1 MAQSS
6 WPFENIDTSETQFSQ
21 WARNIGEGVKTGAL
35 NELEVFADSTGMQVK
50 AKSGQALVRGHYYQ
64 STAQETLTVTAADLT
79 NPRIDTV
86 VLELDPS
93 ANSIVLKVIAGSP
106 AVTPAPQPLVQTDA
120 GIYQVKLAEVL
131 IDAAATTIAAGKVT
145 DSRTYLEAFTGTVA
159 GSQITGEI
167 TVATIDGDRI
177 INNID
182 TATIAAANVTGLN
195 VAAISDLTATAAELN
210 VLDGITATTAEL
222 NYTDGV
228 TSNIQD
234 QIDNPLASF
243 VTDATTARTL
253 TSSDMGKTI
262 RFTSGSATVV
272 TVDAS
277 TDFTVGARVDIIAD
291 GSGEL
296 TVAASGATIAGAETA
311 TTSGS
316 FTIGLQYSAATLLCV
331 ATDEYR
337 LIGNVAVV

>member
-50 AKSGQALVRGHYYQ
+50 VKSGQALVRGHYYQ
-64 STAQETLTVTAADLT
+64 STAEEVLTVTAADLT

-93 ANSIVLKVIAGSP
+93 ANSITLEVIAGSP
-106 AVTPAPQPLVQTDA
+106 APSPSPEPLVQTDA
-120 GIYQVKLAEVL
+120 GIYQIKLAEVL

-145 DSRTYLEAFTGTVA
+145 DGRTYIETITGNLD
-159 GSQITGEI
+159 GSQITGQI

-182 TATIAAANVTGLN
+182 TATIGQSNVTGL
-195 VAAISDLTATAAELN
+195 VSDLA
-210 VLDGITATTAEL
+210 DITADIA
-222 NYTDGV
+222 
-228 TSNIQD
+228 
-234 QIDNPLASF
+234 NPLASF

-277 TDFTVGARVDIIAD
+277 TDFTIGARVDIIAD
-291 GSGEL
+291 GAGEL
-296 TVAASGATIAGAETA
+296 TVAASGATIAAAETS
-311 TTSGS
+311 TTTGS
-316 FTIGLQYSAATLLCV
+316 FTIGAQYSAATLLCV

>member
-50 AKSGQALVRGHYYQ
+50 VRSGQALVRGHYYQ
-64 STAQETLTVTAADLT
+64 NTAEVALSLEAADLS
-79 NPRIDTV
+79 NPRVDTV
-86 VLELDPS
+86 VVELDPS
-93 ANSIVLKVIAGSP
+93 ANSIVLEVVTGVAESSP
-106 AVTPAPQPLVQTDA
+106 SPEPVVQTDA
-120 GIYQVKLAEVL
+120 GIYQIKLAEIAVGTGV
-131 IDAAATTIAAGKVT
+131 TTITAGNVT
-145 DSRTYLEAFTGTVA
+145 DTRFYIEDFSGTVP
-159 GSQITGEI
+159 GSAITGEI
-167 TVATIDGDRI
+167 T
-177 INNID
+177 
-182 TATIAAANVTGLN
+182 TATIGQDRVVNLEQ
-195 VAAISDLTATAAELN
+195 DLA
-210 VLDGITATTAEL
+210 
-222 NYTDGV
+222 
-228 TSNIQD
+228 
-234 QIDNPLASF
+234 NPLANF

-253 TSSDMGKTI
+253 TSTDMGKTI
-262 RFTSGSATVV
+262 RFTSTSATVV

-291 GSGEL
+291 GSSEL
-296 TVAASGATIAGAETA
+296 TVAASGATIAAAETT

>member
-1 MAQSS
+1 MAQTS

-21 WARNIGEGVKTGAL
+21 WARNIGEGIKTGAL
-35 NELEVFADSTGMQVK
+35 NELEVFADSSGMQVK
-50 AKSGQALVRGHYYQ
+50 AKSGQAMVRGHYY
-64 STAQETLTVTAADLT
+64 SNTAEESLAIAASDPT
-79 NPRIDTV
+79 NNRIDNV

-93 ANSIVLKVIAGSP
+93 ANTIVLKVVTG
-106 AVTPAPQPLVQTDA
+106 TPAASPTAPTLTQTDA
-120 GIYQVKLAEVL
+120 GIYQIKLAEVL
-131 IDAAATTIAAGKVT
+131 VEATVTTIAADKVT
-145 DSRTYLEAFTGTVA
+145 DFRTFM
-159 GSQITGEI
+159 
-167 TVATIDGDRI
+167 
-177 INNID
+177 
-182 TATIAAANVTGLN
+182 
-195 VAAISDLTATAAELN
+195 ATAAELAIDVATN
-210 VLDGITATTAEL
+210 TADIATNAA
-222 NYTDGV
+222 D
-228 TSNIQD
+228 IA
-234 QIDNPLASF
+234 NPLASF

-291 GSGEL
+291 GSSEL
-296 TVAASGATIAGAETA
+296 TVAASGATIAAAETS

-337 LIGNVAVV
+337 LIGNVAAV

>member
-6 WPFENIDTSETQFSQ
+6 WPFENIDTSETQFSP

-50 AKSGQALVRGHYYQ
+50 VPSGQALVRGHYYQ

-93 ANSIVLKVIAGSP
+93 ANSITLKVIAG
-106 AVTPAPQPLVQTDA
+106 TPAAVPSPTALVQTDA
-120 GIYQVKLAEVL
+120 GIYQIKLAEVL

-145 DSRTYLEAFTGTVA
+145 DYRSFIETFTGTVA

-182 TATIAAANVTGLN
+182 TATIGQSNVTDL
-195 VAAISDLTATAAELN
+195 VSDLA
-210 VLDGITATTAEL
+210 DIT
-222 NYTDGV
+222 
-228 TSNIQD
+228 SSIS
-234 QIDNPLASF
+234 NPLASF

-291 GSGEL
+291 GAGEL
-296 TVAASGATIAGAETA
+296 TVAASTATVAGAETS

-316 FTIGLQYSAATLLCV
+316 FTIGAQYSAATLLCV

>member
-35 NELEVFADSTGMQVK
+35 NQLEVFADSTGMQVK
-50 AKSGQALVRGHYYQ
+50 VKSGQALIRGHYYQ
-64 STAQETLTVTAADLT
+64 NTAQETLTVTAADLT

-106 AVTPAPQPLVQTDA
+106 AVVPAPEPLVQTDA
-120 GIYQVKLAEVL
+120 GVYQVKLAEVL

-145 DSRTYLEAFTGTVA
+145 DGRTYIETLTGTLD

-182 TATIAAANVTGLN
+182 TATIGQSNVTDLVTDLATIN
-195 VAAISDLTATAAELN
+195 SSIS
-210 VLDGITATTAEL
+210 
-222 NYTDGV
+222 
-228 TSNIQD
+228 
-234 QIDNPLASF
+234 NPLASF

-291 GSGEL
+291 GAGAL
-296 TVAASGATIAGAETA
+296 TVTASGATVAGAETS
-311 TTSGS
+311 TTTGS
-316 FTIGLQYSAATLLCV
+316 FTVGAQYSAATLLCV

>member
-50 AKSGQALVRGHYYQ
+50 VKSGQALVRGHYYQ

-79 NPRIDTV
+79 NPRIDLV

-106 AVTPAPQPLVQTDA
+106 APVPAPQPLVQTDA
-120 GIYQVKLAEVL
+120 GVYQVKLAEVL
-131 IDAAATTIAAGKVT
+131 VDAAATTIAAGKVT
-145 DSRTYLEAFTGTVA
+145 DGRTYIETLTGTIA

-182 TATIAAANVTGLN
+182 TATIGQSNVT
-195 VAAISDLTATAAELN
+195 DLVTDLATITADIATNATAIA
-210 VLDGITATTAEL
+210 
-222 NYTDGV
+222 
-228 TSNIQD
+228 
-234 QIDNPLASF
+234 NPLASF

-291 GSGEL
+291 GAGEL
-296 TVAASGATIAGAETA
+296 TVAASGATVAGAETS

-337 LIGNVAVV
+337 LIGNIGVV

>member
-50 AKSGQALVRGHYYQ
+50 VRSGQAMVRGHYYQ

-86 VLELDPS
+86 IIELDPS

-106 AVTPAPQPLVQTDA
+106 AAVPSPEPLVQTDA
-120 GIYQVKLAEVL
+120 GVYQFKLAEVL

-145 DSRTYLEAFTGTVA
+145 DSRTYLEALLGTLD

-177 INNID
+177 INQID
-182 TATIAAANVTGLN
+182 TATIPGTNVTGN
-195 VAAISDLTATAAELN
+195 IAASQINGELTSATINQADVDIDLSAKTAAYTIALTDRGSTITLDGTFDLTAPSATFAAGDRVDFVN
-210 VLDGITATTAEL
+210 IGSGVITFVGS
-222 NYTDGV
+222 GV
-228 TSNIQD
+228 TISSKD
-234 QIDNPLASF
+234 SAVTLA
-243 VTDATTARTL
+243 T
-253 TSSDMGKTI
+253 
-262 RFTSGSATVV
+262 
-272 TVDAS
+272 
-277 TDFTVGARVDIIAD
+277 
-291 GSGEL
+291 
-296 TVAASGATIAGAETA
+296 
-311 TTSGS
+311 
-316 FTIGLQYSAATLLCV
+316 QYSAASLVFTSASAAV
-331 ATDEYR
+331 
-337 LIGNVAVV
+337 LIGDIA

>member
-50 AKSGQALVRGHYYQ
+50 VKSGQALVRGHYYQ
-64 STAQETLTVTAADLT
+64 STAEEILTVTAADLT

-106 AVTPAPQPLVQTDA
+106 APSPSPEPLVQTDA
-120 GIYQVKLAEVL
+120 GVYQIKLGEVL
-131 IDAAATTIAAGKVT
+131 VDAAATTIAAGKVT
-145 DSRTYLEAFTGTVA
+145 DSRGYIETLTGSLD

-182 TATIAAANVTGLN
+182 TATIGQSNVTGL
-195 VAAISDLTATAAELN
+195 VSDLA
-210 VLDGITATTAEL
+210 DITADIA
-222 NYTDGV
+222 
-228 TSNIQD
+228 
-234 QIDNPLASF
+234 NPLANF

-277 TDFTVGARVDIIAD
+277 TDFTIGARVDIIAD
-291 GSGEL
+291 GAGEL
-296 TVAASGATIAGAETA
+296 TVAASGATVAGAETS

-316 FTIGLQYSAATLLCV
+316 FTVGTQYSAATLLCV

-337 LIGNVAVV
+337 LIGNIGVV

>member
-6 WPFENIDTSETQFSQ
+6 WPFENVDTSETQFSQ
-21 WARNIGEGVKTGAL
+21 WARNIGEGVKPSSL

-50 AKSGQALVRGHYYQ
+50 VKSGQALVRGHYYQ
-64 STAQETLTVTAADLT
+64 NTAQETLTLTAADLT

-86 VLELDPS
+86 VVELDPS
-93 ANSIVLKVIAGSP
+93 ANTIVLKVIAGTPDVSP
-106 AVTPAPQPLVQTDA
+106 IATALVQTDA
-120 GIYQVKLAEVL
+120 GIYQIKLADVSVP
-131 IDAAATTIAAGKVT
+131 ASATTIPAGNVT
-145 DSRTYLEAFTGTVA
+145 DAREYIGTFTGTVA

-182 TATIAAANVTGLN
+182 TATIGQSNVTDL
-195 VAAISDLTATAAELN
+195 VSDLA
-210 VLDGITATTAEL
+210 DITADIA
-222 NYTDGV
+222 
-228 TSNIQD
+228 
-234 QIDNPLASF
+234 NPLASF

-253 TSSDMGKTI
+253 TSTDMGKTI

-277 TDFTVGARVDIIAD
+277 TDFTAGARVDIIAD
-291 GSGEL
+291 GAGEL
-296 TVAASGATIAGAETA
+296 TVLASGATVAGAETS

-316 FTIGLQYSAATLLCV
+316 FTIGTQYSAATLLCV

-337 LIGNVAVV
+337 LIGNIGVV